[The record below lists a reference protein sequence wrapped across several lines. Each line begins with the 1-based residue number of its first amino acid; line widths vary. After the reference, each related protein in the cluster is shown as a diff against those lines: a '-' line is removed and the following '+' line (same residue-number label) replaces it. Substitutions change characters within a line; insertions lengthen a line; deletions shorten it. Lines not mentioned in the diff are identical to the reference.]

1 MALSLSPG
9 EDQCP
14 AQTSRDS
21 EFNPPLPICPIQAL
35 NRLDNAC
42 LH

>member
-9 EDQCP
+9 ADQCP
-14 AQTSRDS
+14 AQTGGESK
-21 EFNPPLPICPIQAL
+21 FNPPLPICPSQAL